1 LKKGKCKRNQ
11 NGKRGNKNYKIII
24 MWVMGNVGKSM
35 GGRIRYEGLLRHR
48 RKEISYLDSRR
59 GGGGI
64 L

>member
-1 LKKGKCKRNQ
+1 
-11 NGKRGNKNYKIII
+11 